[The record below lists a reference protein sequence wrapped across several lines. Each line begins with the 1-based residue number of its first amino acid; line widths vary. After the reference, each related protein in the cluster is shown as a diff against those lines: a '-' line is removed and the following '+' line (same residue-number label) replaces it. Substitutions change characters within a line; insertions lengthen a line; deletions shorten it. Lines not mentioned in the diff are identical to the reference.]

1 MGSNSSLFKICKR
14 DEDNSVLK
22 PGTYRISVSHINDL
36 TASPIQ
42 VKYVYFSELE
52 EKVLYTKYRKTEL
65 LQVKPPSKW
74 QTSEILG
81 QGSFGCVLF
90 AVNLET
96 GELMAMK
103 QIPLIEF
110 TFDSAQEEISELE
123 REVEILSRL
132 NHKNIVRYLGTRKDE
147 RSLNIFME
155 YVAGGTISSLI
166 SKYGRISENL
176 MRVYAQ
182 QILQGLEYLHYF
194 KYLHRDIKG
203 ANVLIN
209 NDGVCKLA
217 DFGSA
222 KRLIR
227 IEDRSQMFSLKGTT
241 NWMAPEVMRQDAY
254 GRFADIWSFGCLM
267 VEMATGKPPWY
278 YKTNQIQIFMHVCTT
293 DETPQLPEELS
304 QVCKDFIWSCFKR
317 NPSERLNAHRLLN
330 HPFLRVSGSQ
340 SFRVSP
346 KPSIDCF
353 ESWSSKYASVDF
365 KGEKIS
371 SFAESNLSDTLEPT
385 LGLADIKKQSISGES
400 YGELNPEHAV
410 KGPFNDIIT
419 TAKFKVVSKDEE
431 EGIIYLKRPSDQW
444 SESA

>member
-1 MGSNSSLFKICKR
+1 MSSP
-14 DEDNSVLK
+14 SVK
-22 PGTYRISVSHINDL
+22 PSKSC
-36 TASPIQ
+36 
-42 VKYVYFSELE
+42 YFSEG
-52 EKVLYTKYRKTEL
+52 EKKQLSLKYNKTEL
-65 LQVKPPSKW
+65 LKVSPPSKW

-103 QIPLIEF
+103 QISLIEF
-110 TFDSAQEEISELE
+110 YLDSAQEDINEIEQ
-123 REVEILSRL
+123 EVEILSRL

-147 RSLNIFME
+147 KSLNIFME
-155 YVAGGTISSLI
+155 YVSGGTISSLI
-166 SKYGRISENL
+166 SKYGKISENL
-176 MRVYAQ
+176 MKVYAQ
-182 QILQGLEYLHYF
+182 QILQGLEYLHHF

-203 ANVLIN
+203 ANVLIT

-217 DFGSA
+217 DFGCA

-227 IEDRSQMFSLKGTT
+227 VDDRSQIFSLKGTT

-293 DETPQLPEELS
+293 EESPNLPDTLS
-304 QVCKDFIWSCFKR
+304 SVCQDFILSCFKR
-317 NPSERLNAHRLLN
+317 NPSDRLNAHKLLN
-330 HPFLRVSGSQ
+330 HPFLRSSITPSV
-340 SFRVSP
+340 RVSP

-353 ESWSSKYASVDF
+353 SSWSSKYKSNDLKTGKV
-365 KGEKIS
+365 S
-371 SFAESNLSDTLEPT
+371 SFVISPLDETLEPAVN
-385 LGLADIKKQSISGES
+385 LADIKKQSISGENF
-400 YGELNPEHAV
+400 EEMNPEHAV

-419 TAKFKVVSKDEE
+419 TAKFKIVKQEDDGIICLNRPSD
-431 EGIIYLKRPSDQW
+431 EGIVYLNRPSDDGTFYLKRPSDDW
-444 SESA
+444 SD